1 MHEEAAIT
9 MKKIVLFG
17 DSLLA
22 GVMNGETSDILDKHI
37 INELTGMDFPGYGL
51 VKLGK
56 RGESSSEGL
65 ARIDEAVE
73 AEGDFVVIS
82 FGTNDSLKQKNTL
95 EDFGE
100 NIREIIESFDASKV
114 ILLTTGYINT
124 EILPSGDNDRQ
135 QLYAEKAKQIADEVG
150 VNVIDLYHHM
160 TVYPKPNEFV
170 QKADGIHPSEEGYH
184 FLGALIARDIK
195 EKLLAEG

>member
-1 MHEEAAIT
+1 

-22 GVMNGETSDILDKHI
+22 GVMNGETSDILDTYI
-37 INELTGMDFPGYGL
+37 IDELTEMGFPGYSI

-56 RGESSSEGL
+56 RGETSSDGL
-65 ARIDEAVE
+65 ARVEEAVD

-82 FGTNDSLKQKNTL
+82 FGTNDSLTHENSL
-95 EDFGE
+95 EAFGE
-100 NIREIIESFDASKV
+100 NLKEMIESFDASKV

-124 EILPSGDNDRQ
+124 AVYTAGDNERQ
-135 QLYAEKAKQIADEVG
+135 QLFAQMAKMVAAESG
-150 VNVIDLYHHM
+150 VNVINLYHHM

-170 QKADGIHPSEEGYH
+170 QSYDGLHPSEEGYH

-195 EKLLAEG
+195 EILLAEG

>member
-1 MHEEAAIT
+1 

-17 DSLLA
+17 DSLLT
-22 GVMNGETSDILDKHI
+22 GVMNGETSDILATYI
-37 INELTGMDFPGYGL
+37 IDELTEMDFPGYRL

-56 RGESSSEGL
+56 RGESSSDGL
-65 ARIDEAVE
+65 ARINEAVE

-82 FGTNDSLKQKNTL
+82 FGTNDSLKQKNPV
-95 EDFGE
+95 DVFGD
-100 NIREIIESFDASKV
+100 NIEEMLESFDASKV

-124 EILPSGDNDRQ
+124 EIMTAGNNERQ
-135 QLYAEKAKQIADEVG
+135 QLYAEKAKQIAEKVG

-170 QKADGIHPSEEGYH
+170 QKFDGIHPSEEGYH

>member
-1 MHEEAAIT
+1 

-17 DSLLA
+17 DSLLT
-22 GVMNGETSDILDKHI
+22 GFMDGKTSDILAEYI
-37 INELTGMDFPGYGL
+37 LAELTEMGFPGYEL
-51 VKLGK
+51 VELGK
-56 RGESSSEGL
+56 CGESSSDGL

-82 FGTNDSLKQKNTL
+82 FGTNDSLRQKNTL
-95 EDFGE
+95 EAFGE
-100 NIREIIESFDASKV
+100 NIKEMIESFDASKV
-114 ILLTTGYINT
+114 ILLTTGYLNT
-124 EILPSGDNDRQ
+124 DISADGDNERQ
-135 QLYAEKAKQIADEVG
+135 QRYAQKAKQIAQEAG

-170 QKADGIHPSEEGYH
+170 QAFDGIHPSKEGYH

>member
-1 MHEEAAIT
+1 

-17 DSLLA
+17 DSLLT
-22 GVMNGETSDILDKHI
+22 GVMNGETSDILATYI
-37 INELTGMDFPGYGL
+37 IDELTEMDFPGYSL

-56 RGESSSEGL
+56 RGESSSDGL
-65 ARIDEAVE
+65 AHINEAVE

-82 FGTNDSLKQKNTL
+82 FGTNDSLKQKNPV
-95 EDFGE
+95 DVFGD
-100 NIREIIESFDASKV
+100 NIEEMLESFDASKV

-124 EILPSGDNDRQ
+124 EIMTAGNNERQ
-135 QLYAEKAKQIADEVG
+135 QLYAEKAKQIAEKVG

-170 QKADGIHPSEEGYH
+170 QKFDGIHPSEEGYH

>member
-1 MHEEAAIT
+1 M

-22 GVMNGETSDILDKHI
+22 GVMNGETSDILDKYI
-37 INELTGMDFPGYGL
+37 LDELTEMGFPGYSL

-56 RGESSSEGL
+56 RGETSSDGL
-65 ARIDEAVE
+65 ARVSEAVD

-82 FGTNDSLKQKNTL
+82 FGTNDSLKQANSLDT
-95 EDFGE
+95 FGE

-124 EILPSGDNDRQ
+124 DIYSKGDNERQ
-135 QLYAEKAKQIADEVG
+135 QLFAQKAKMIAAESG

-170 QKADGIHPSEEGYH
+170 QTFDGIHPSDEGYH

-195 EKLLAEG
+195 EILLAEG

>member
-1 MHEEAAIT
+1 
-9 MKKIVLFG
+9 MKEIVLFG

-22 GVMNGETSDILDKHI
+22 GVMNGETSDILDKYI
-37 INELTGMDFPGYGL
+37 LAELTEMGFPGYRI
-51 VKLGK
+51 VKFAK
-56 RGESSSEGL
+56 RGETSSDGL

-82 FGTNDSLKQKNTL
+82 FGTNDSLKQGDSL
-95 EDFGE
+95 ETFGE
-100 NIREIIESFDASKV
+100 NLKEIIESFDASKV

-124 EILPSGDNDRQ
+124 DIYPKGDNDRQ
-135 QLYAEKAKQIADEVG
+135 QLFAQKAKMVAAESG

-170 QKADGIHPSEEGYH
+170 QQADGIHPSKEGYH

-195 EKLLAEG
+195 EILLAEG

>member
-1 MHEEAAIT
+1 
-9 MKKIVLFG
+9 MKEIVLFG

-22 GVMNGETSDILDKHI
+22 GVMNGETSDILDKYI
-37 INELTGMDFPGYGL
+37 IDELTEMDFPGYSL

-65 ARIDEAVE
+65 ARVYEAVE

-82 FGTNDSLKQKNTL
+82 FGTNDSLKQKNTV
-95 EDFGE
+95 EAFGE
-100 NIREIIESFDASKV
+100 NIKEMLESFDASKV

-124 EILPSGDNDRQ
+124 EILPIGDNERQ
-135 QLYAEKAKQIADEVG
+135 QLYVEKAKQVAEEVG

-160 TVYPKPNEFV
+160 TVYPDPNEFV
-170 QKADGIHPSEEGYH
+170 QKSDGIHPSEEGYH

>member
-1 MHEEAAIT
+1 

-22 GVMNGETSDILDKHI
+22 GVMNGETSDILDNYI
-37 INELTGMDFPGYGL
+37 LDELTEMGFPGYGL

-56 RGESSSEGL
+56 RGESSSDGL
-65 ARIDEAVE
+65 ARVNEAVE

-82 FGTNDSLKQKNTL
+82 FGTNDSLKQKNTV
-95 EDFGE
+95 EAFGE
-100 NIREIIESFDASKV
+100 NIKEIVESFDASKV
-114 ILLTTGYINT
+114 VLLTTGYINT
-124 EILPSGDNDRQ
+124 AIFPNGDNERQ
-135 QLYAEKAKQIADEVG
+135 QLYAEKAKQVAEEVG

-170 QKADGIHPSEEGYH
+170 QTFDGIHPSKEGYH

>member
-1 MHEEAAIT
+1 

-17 DSLLA
+17 DSLLT
-22 GVMNGETSDILDKHI
+22 GVMNGETSDILDTYI
-37 INELTGMDFPGYGL
+37 IDELTEMDFPGYSL

-56 RGESSSEGL
+56 RGESSSDGL
-65 ARIDEAVE
+65 ARINEAVE

-82 FGTNDSLKQKNTL
+82 FGTNDSLKQKNPV
-95 EDFGE
+95 DVFGD
-100 NIREIIESFDASKV
+100 NIEEMLESFDASKV

-124 EILPSGDNDRQ
+124 EIMTDGDNERQ
-135 QLYAEKAKQIADEVG
+135 QLYAEKAKQIAEKVG

-160 TVYPKPNEFV
+160 TVYPKPDEFV
-170 QKADGIHPSEEGYH
+170 QKFDGIHPSEEGYH

>member
-1 MHEEAAIT
+1 

-22 GVMNGETSDILDKHI
+22 GVMNGETSNILDKYI
-37 INELTGMDFPGYGL
+37 LDELTGMGFPGYEL

-56 RGESSSEGL
+56 RGESSSDGL
-65 ARIDEAVE
+65 ARVNEAVE

-82 FGTNDSLKQKNTL
+82 FGTNDSLKQKNTV
-95 EDFGE
+95 EAFGE
-100 NIREIIESFDASKV
+100 NIKEIIESFDASKV

-124 EILPSGDNDRQ
+124 EILPIGDNDRQ
-135 QLYAEKAKQIADEVG
+135 QVYVEKAKQIAEEVG

-170 QKADGIHPSEEGYH
+170 QTFDGIHPSNEGYH

>member
-1 MHEEAAIT
+1 

-17 DSLLA
+17 DSLLT
-22 GVMNGETSDILDKHI
+22 GVMNGETSDILDTYI
-37 INELTGMDFPGYGL
+37 IDELTEMDFPGYSL

-56 RGESSSEGL
+56 RGESSSDGL
-65 ARIDEAVE
+65 ARINEAVE

-82 FGTNDSLKQKNTL
+82 FGTNDSLKQKNPV
-95 EDFGE
+95 DVFGD
-100 NIREIIESFDASKV
+100 NIEEMLESFDASKV

-124 EILPSGDNDRQ
+124 DIMTEGDNERQ
-135 QLYAEKAKQIADEVG
+135 QLYAEKAKQIAEKVG

-160 TVYPKPNEFV
+160 TVYPKPDEFV
-170 QKADGIHPSEEGYH
+170 QKFDGIHPSEEGYH

>member
-1 MHEEAAIT
+1 

-17 DSLLA
+17 DSLLT
-22 GVMNGETSDILDKHI
+22 GVMNGETSDILDRYI
-37 INELTGMDFPGYGL
+37 LDELTGMGFPGYQL

-56 RGESSSEGL
+56 RGETSSEGL
-65 ARIDEAVE
+65 ARVDEAVE

-82 FGTNDSLKQKNTL
+82 FGTNDSLKSDDSLDT
-95 EDFGE
+95 FGE
-100 NIREIIESFDASKV
+100 NIKKLVGAFDASKV

-124 EILPSGDNDRQ
+124 EVYPDGDNERQ
-135 QLYAEKAKQIADEVG
+135 QLFAQKAKMAAAEMD

-160 TVYPKPNEFV
+160 TVYPAPKEFL
-170 QKADGIHPSEEGYH
+170 QTFDGIHPSDEGYH

-195 EKLLAEG
+195 EKLIAEG

>member
-1 MHEEAAIT
+1 

-17 DSLLA
+17 GSLLT
-22 GVMNGETSDILDKHI
+22 GVMNGETSDILDTYI
-37 INELTGMDFPGYGL
+37 IDELTEMDFPGYSL

-56 RGESSSEGL
+56 RGESSSDGL
-65 ARIDEAVE
+65 ARINEAVE

-82 FGTNDSLKQKNTL
+82 FGTNDSLKQKNPV
-95 EDFGE
+95 DVFGD
-100 NIREIIESFDASKV
+100 NIEEMLESFDASKV

-124 EILPSGDNDRQ
+124 DIMTEGDNERQ
-135 QLYAEKAKQIADEVG
+135 QLYAEKAKQIAEKVG

-160 TVYPKPNEFV
+160 TVYPKPKEFV
-170 QKADGIHPSEEGYH
+170 QKFDGIHPSEEGYH